1 MEKIS
6 FSEVALLKLGGFQF
20 TVLEADILEGAVL
33 KQDVL
38 GFTGGKIHEISKA
51 FRKVA
56 FFQNTGVKI
65 GAQQFAVFEDDA
77 VEGGITEV
85 KIR

>member
-51 FRKVA
+51 FRKVNGLSPSEYRK
-56 FFQNTGVKI
+56 QKR
-65 GAQQFAVFEDDA
+65 
-77 VEGGITEV
+77 GG
-85 KIR
+85 